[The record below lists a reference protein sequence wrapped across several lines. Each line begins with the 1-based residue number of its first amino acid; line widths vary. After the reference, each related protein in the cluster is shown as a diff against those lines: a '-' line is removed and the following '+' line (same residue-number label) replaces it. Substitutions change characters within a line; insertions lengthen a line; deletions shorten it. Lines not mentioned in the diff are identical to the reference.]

1 MTYHPHCCAC
11 NGQNACC
18 KNCSCVKSGRACV
31 DCLRNDRCA
40 NRNSLLPSTTPDYI
54 DTSLFVTLYMKCT
67 ASKCS
72 LRTLVKAP
80 FSVDIEFFLKD
91 FLCGQCSAERLHLT
105 KQSVYEA
112 KLAISEV
119 KREICNIQEQLKNCL
134 VRGSLENSKQYGN
147 TISIND
153 DVSNPRISSFAVVVR
168 REVAGSIFATSHLQ
182 KELPPLKLLQQ
193 CDRESRRSQ
202 NVIISDLQNSDSDR
216 ELVDELFKELGVKVP
231 LDLNVKL
238 KRFISRKTDI
248 PACVKTQIT
257 KLRWIPVILVAALI
271 VSTYYFFTFQLCI
284 YAIEY
289 KAARVIT
296 LIFGQILY
304 ALLCWSFI
312 RSILA
317 KIPTPPS
324 EFYISSDV
332 TSRFMY
338 DLDEEH
344 SVEYLNEHAKDL
356 PVLCRLPNGSVR
368 FCNICMCIKPD
379 RCHHC
384 SVCNRCI
391 LKMDHHCPWLNR
403 CVSFENYKY
412 FYLTILWGFVTS
424 LFLVGSSAKYFVQF
438 WTVTDSDVS
447 SILRFA
453 VMYQFFVSLIMGISL
468 ISLLTF
474 HTFLVSKN
482 RTTLENYRPPAFSN
496 GPQRKGYDL
505 GLKRNIK
512 ECLGKLDISLLLPLK
527 TWSGDGIHFEPK
539 FPSIDSQL

>member
-1 MTYHPHCCAC
+1 MSEQRKPPKNANDLQQSQQPVARHDQQLNVSAILDNTKQQESEGRILDLLESLQRSSGLSDDDSGNYSQPSSNEIQGLNRVTIEKSDICNTNKFISSLQPLTMRNIIYACARLHDADYEADDSHHVPEKKSVVMTPTSTAMQQKEDKTARADRSLPRGAGGRDKRRSTMFVAASANKRASVRVQKLQTAEETFRKEDSEALKSMISGTRDNTDINMVQSQTLASHKSNVGRLGIWKESQNFNEVYLNHMVKGNIMTYHPHCCAC

-202 NVIISDLQNSDSDR
+202 NVIISGLQNSDSDR

-231 LDLNVKL
+231 LDLN
-238 KRFISRKTDI
+238 
-248 PACVKTQIT
+248 
-257 KLRWIPVILVAALI
+257 
-271 VSTYYFFTFQLCI
+271 
-284 YAIEY
+284 
-289 KAARVIT
+289 
-296 LIFGQILY
+296 
-304 ALLCWSFI
+304 
-312 RSILA
+312 
-317 KIPTPPS
+317 
-324 EFYISSDV
+324 
-332 TSRFMY
+332 
-338 DLDEEH
+338 
-344 SVEYLNEHAKDL
+344 
-356 PVLCRLPNGSVR
+356 
-368 FCNICMCIKPD
+368 
-379 RCHHC
+379 
-384 SVCNRCI
+384 
-391 LKMDHHCPWLNR
+391 
-403 CVSFENYKY
+403 
-412 FYLTILWGFVTS
+412 LT
-424 LFLVGSSAKYFVQF
+424 
-438 WTVTDSDVS
+438 
-447 SILRFA
+447 
-453 VMYQFFVSLIMGISL
+453 
-468 ISLLTF
+468 
-474 HTFLVSKN
+474 
-482 RTTLENYRPPAFSN
+482 
-496 GPQRKGYDL
+496 
-505 GLKRNIK
+505 LKRNSDPSAVFYICNNRIIK
-512 ECLGKLDISLLLPLK
+512 LSKQQYNEKVSDALSVAAPI
-527 TWSGDGIHFEPK
+527 
-539 FPSIDSQL
+539 